1 METAMNESNQTAPSN
16 KLRNVGL
23 ISVALIIAG
32 ATVGIVPRRH
42 QQAAL
47 RAETLELALPTV
59 AVVSPSPGQTAPG
72 IALPAEIKPLLDAPI
87 YARASGYLKQ
97 RFTDIGAHVTNGQL
111 LAEIDAP
118 ELGQDLA
125 RARAE
130 LAQAE
135 AALVLAKMTAERWA
149 ELLRTANVS
158 DQESAEK
165 QADFKLKT
173 ASVEAVKATVQ
184 RLADLLSFTH
194 VTAPFD
200 GVITARNTDVGD
212 LIAAGGDKEL
222 FRLAQTHKLRVFVRV
237 PQMLARAVAD
247 GQAAELTIP
256 ELPGRVFPA
265 KIVRSSGAM
274 SADSRT
280 LLTELEVDNEKG
292 EILAG
297 SFAQVRFT
305 EAKLDA
311 AVTLPANT
319 LLFRAEGPQV
329 GVVKPGDK
337 VELRSVKLGRDF
349 GPIVEIL
356 EGIAPTDRVIL
367 NPPDSLI
374 SGATVRLAAPA
385 K

>member
-1 METAMNESNQTAPSN
+1 METPMHT
-16 KLRNVGL
+16 LRNVGL
-23 ISVALIIAG
+23 LALALIIIG
-32 ATVGIVPRRH
+32 ATAGILPRRQ

-47 RAETLELALPTV
+47 RTQTLELAVPTV
-59 AVVSPSPGQTAPG
+59 AVVTPSPGQPTAG
-72 IALPAEIKPLLDAPI
+72 LALPAELKPWLDAPI

-97 RFTDIGAHVTNGQL
+97 RFADIGAQVTNGQL

-118 ELGQDLA
+118 ELEQDLA

-135 AALVLAKMTAERWA
+135 AALVIAKTTAERWA
-149 ELLRTANVS
+149 ELLRSKNVS
-158 DQESAEK
+158 ELETAEK
-165 QADFKLKT
+165 QADYKLKT
-173 ASVEAVKATVQ
+173 ASVAASKANVQ
-184 RLADLLSFTH
+184 RLTNLLSFTRI
-194 VTAPFD
+194 TAPFD
-200 GVITARNTDVGD
+200 GIVTARNTDVGD
-212 LIAAGGDKEL
+212 LIAAAGDKEL
-222 FRLAQTHKLRVFVRV
+222 FRLAQTRKLRVFVRV
-237 PQMLARAVAD
+237 PQSFSRAVAA

-256 ELPGRVFPA
+256 ELPGRVFAA
-265 KIVRSSGAM
+265 KIVRNSGAM

-292 EILAG
+292 ELLAG

-305 EAKLDA
+305 EAKIEA
-311 AVTLPANT
+311 ALTLPANT

-329 GVVKPGDK
+329 GVVQPGDK

-356 EGIAPTDRVIL
+356 EGIAPTDRVII
-367 NPPDSLI
+367 NPSDSLI
-374 SGATVRLAAPA
+374 SGATVRIA

>member
-1 METAMNESNQTAPSN
+1 MNEPSETASSS
-16 KLRNVGL
+16 KVRNVGL
-23 ISVALIIAG
+23 IAIALIIVG
-32 ATVGIVPRRH
+32 ATIGIVPRRQ

-59 AVVSPSPGQTAPG
+59 AVVTPSPGQAAPG
-72 IALPAEIKPLLDAPI
+72 LALPAEIKPWLDSPL

-97 RFTDIGAHVTNGQL
+97 RFTDIGAQVTNGQL

-135 AALVLAKMTAERWA
+135 AALVLAKATAERWA

-158 DQESAEK
+158 AQEAAEK
-165 QADFKLKT
+165 QADYKLKT
-173 ASVEAVKATVQ
+173 ASVEASQANVH

-200 GVITARNTDVGD
+200 GIITARNTDIGD
-212 LIAAGGDKEL
+212 LIAAAGDKEL
-222 FRLAQTHKLRVFVRV
+222 FRLAQTHKLRVYVRV
-237 PQMLARAVAD
+237 PQSLSRAVVT

-256 ELPGRVFPA
+256 EMPGRIFPA

-297 SFAQVRFT
+297 SFAQVRFI

-311 AVTLPANT
+311 ALTLPANT
-319 LLFRAEGPQV
+319 LLFRGEGPQV
-329 GVVKPGDK
+329 GVVQPDNK

-356 EGIAPTDRVIL
+356 EGIAPADRVIL
-367 NPPDSLI
+367 NPSDSLI
-374 SGATVRLAAPA
+374 SGVTVRI
-385 K
+385 KMQ